1 MSSGKPYSGNMEEM
15 AVKIMSFGNRFFEH
29 FLLPKEKEESC
40 SVMLDVTVP
49 PLFPERAIPGGVLDG
64 VLRDRTVT
72 TQTILSCNQ
81 AKSFPDALHSATFQL
96 ASCVDGRTTDFVWN
110 IAFFLPRQGLQ
121 TILSHVCKRC
131 CCLCCS
137 YRYKSKVKLPVSI
150 LKGTQDM

>member
-1 MSSGKPYSGNMEEM
+1 M

-40 SVMLDVTVP
+40 SVRLDVTVP
-49 PLFPERAIPGGVLDG
+49 LLFPERAIPGGVLDG

-96 ASCVDGRTTDFVWN
+96 ASCVDGSTNDFVWN
-110 IAFFLPRQGLQ
+110 IAFFYQDKVYRQYFPTSAKGAG
-121 TILSHVCKRC
+121 VCAAPIAINQRRN
-131 CCLCCS
+131 S
-137 YRYKSKVKLPVSI
+137 PSAF
-150 LKGTQDM
+150 